1 MQKNGSSNRKTS
13 DPKYGNT
20 IRAPNNTNKYNSEDE
35 DEDRF
40 LNPHNYV
47 HKPVDIESEPEF

>member
-1 MQKNGSSNRKTS
+1 MQKNGRKTS
-13 DPKYGNT
+13 DQKFRNAISAPKY
-20 IRAPNNTNKYNSEDE
+20 AKKYNSEDE

-47 HKPVDIESEPEF
+47 HKPVEIESEPEF